1 MWLDWCTRITAVGL
15 GIVVMANELSYSL
28 MAISAIS
35 ATVIMS
41 HKVGSYPSPV
51 SRSDHPCRII
61 ADALLV
67 WGIYMV
73 VILMFVKEPSPVAAL
88 AIQDIISFVP
98 VLLLPILYVRHRDKW
113 KAIDFGLTKN
123 VLGRQT
129 WVVGIAFG
137 VLWSLLAAPL
147 VSPLSLANPSIVA
160 FLILKLYSPAFLEE
174 VLARGIVQGKMERAL
189 GGHVKPILLTS
200 VLFMLWHVPK
210 FFLGGTGNLAS
221 IDVLV
226 ALLDL
231 AGVYLGGVLLG
242 ILYRKTRSLL
252 PGIIVH
258 YLYDFGPSIFSWII

>member
-1 MWLDWCTRITAVGL
+1 MWLDWCTHITAVGL
-15 GIVVMANELSYSL
+15 GIVVMANGLSFSL
-28 MAISAIS
+28 MAILVIS
-35 ATVIMS
+35 PTVIIS

-61 ADALLV
+61 TDALLV

-73 VILMFVKEPSPVAAL
+73 AILMFLTVFSQAL

-147 VSPLSLANPSIVA
+147 VSPLSLDNPRIAA

-189 GGHVKPILLTS
+189 GGHLKPILLTG

-210 FFLGGTGNLAS
+210 FFLGGTGNLVS
-221 IDVLV
+221 IDVLE

-231 AGVYLGGVLLG
+231 VGVYLGGGILLG